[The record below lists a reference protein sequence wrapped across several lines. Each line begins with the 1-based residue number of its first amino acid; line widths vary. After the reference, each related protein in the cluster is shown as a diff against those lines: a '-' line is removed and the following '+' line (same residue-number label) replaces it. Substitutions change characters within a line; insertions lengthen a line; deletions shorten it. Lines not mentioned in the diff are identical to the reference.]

1 MPDVKR
7 DLELIHD
14 ATGRLVRTV
23 DGFSDEDWHRPSG
36 LPDWTRAHV
45 AAHLALNAEALT
57 GILEGLARDKPVPMY
72 RSGELRDRD
81 DRRARGGRA
90 VGDPRPAPR
99 LTAGVPDR
107 RCRTLPAD
115 SGKATACGLPTGPR
129 SRGRRSRPCGCA
141 RSRSTTPTWMRVTG
155 AHDWPAEFV
164 VELLDAVTVDHAGSG
179 PFRVEAT
186 DLDPPGSWR
195 RERQRRT
202 VVTGRGADLGWWL
215 TGRGR
220 GDGLRV
226 DADDLP
232 EDRPMATLHRASDRP
247 AGPRTSVSSRT

>member
-72 RSGELRDRD
+72 RSGELRDREID
-81 DRRARGGRA
+81 ELVEDGPSAIRDRLLGSGPAFLKA
-90 VGDPRPAPR
+90 VSHA
-99 LTAGVPDR
+99 
-107 RCRTLPAD
+107 PAD
-115 SGKATACGLPTGPR
+115 SWEATALRTPTGPPFPVSAIPTMR
-129 SRGRRSRPCGCA
+129 LREVEIHHADLDAGYGR
-141 RSRSTTPTWMRVTG
+141 
-155 AHDWPAEFV
+155 HDWPAEFV

-186 DLDPPGSWR
+186 DVDAAWLVGGRLSDSGVP
-195 RERQRRT
+195 

-232 EDRPMATLHRASDRP
+232 RI
-247 AGPRTSVSSRT
+247 GPWRRTPGK